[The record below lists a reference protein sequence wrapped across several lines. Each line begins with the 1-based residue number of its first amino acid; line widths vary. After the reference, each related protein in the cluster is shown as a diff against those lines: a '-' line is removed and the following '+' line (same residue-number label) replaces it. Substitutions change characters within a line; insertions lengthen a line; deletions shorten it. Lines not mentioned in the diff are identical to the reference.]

1 MARAQATDPLHNFR
15 FHARAGSVDGLAAID
30 AMQPGG
36 VPSPGVGDTAEAG
49 FTAVTAPEYTV
60 EAAEYREGIKTYTEK
75 YPGIPTVNE
84 ATYSRGVSRNDTS
97 FLAWVLAAI
106 EGREY
111 RTDITVFHATRAG
124 RTTPHDPATNFPN
137 AETKRYIQFE
147 AFPVRVK
154 VAGDLDASTSDV
166 GIAEMDV
173 AFEHFGIIRPDGT
186 RVGV

>member
-15 FHARAGSVDGLAAID
+15 FHARAGAVEGLAAID
-30 AMQPGG
+30 VMQPGG

-49 FTAVTAPEYTV
+49 FTAITTPEFTV

-84 ATYSRGVSRNDTS
+84 STYSRGVGRNDTA
-97 FLAWVLAAI
+97 FLGWVLAAI

-111 RTDITVFHATRAG
+111 RTDITIFHATRAG
-124 RTTPHDPATNFPN
+124 RTFPHDPATSFPN
-137 AETKRYIQFE
+137 AEAKRYFQFE

-154 VAGDLDASTSDV
+154 IAGDLDASTSDV
-166 GIAEMDV
+166 GIMEMDV
-173 AFEHFGIIRPDGT
+173 AVERWGVIRPDGV
-186 RVGV
+186 RIGV